1 MEIDCSVP
9 CPFYL
14 KTLNS
19 CPTKNISIYE
29 IPTADTLY
37 ELAMV
42 GLSISPYFTSFLLLI
57 SVCLFR
63 TTRGVLIMMM
73 IFMQNMIIE
82 FLKGNLRDPRPNYE
96 CNKQFG
102 NPSNHACF
110 YTSLT
115 VWMALELIFLER
127 KYRFSSTL
135 LKSLLFIISPLI
147 LYSRIYLNYHSV
159 EQVTI

>member
-19 CPTKNISIYE
+19 CPTKHISIYH
-29 IPTADTLY
+29 IHTADTLY

-73 IFMQNMIIE
+73 IFMQNMILE

-110 YTSLT
+110 YTSLI

-135 LKSLLFIISPLI
+135 LKSLLFIISPFI

-159 EQVTI
+159 EQVSI